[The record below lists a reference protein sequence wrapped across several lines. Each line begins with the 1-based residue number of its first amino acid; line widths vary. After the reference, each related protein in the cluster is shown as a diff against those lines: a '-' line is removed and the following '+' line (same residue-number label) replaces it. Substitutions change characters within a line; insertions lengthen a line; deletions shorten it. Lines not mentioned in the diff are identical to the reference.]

1 MLFRSSYLG
10 LSREVWYLALVTLI
24 NRAGTMVIPFLSLYL
39 TKERHFSL
47 SEVGWIMSFFGL
59 GSVAGSWLG
68 GKLTDR
74 IGYYRVMTGSLILSC
89 FLFILLQYLD
99 SFEALCLGIFLLLT
113 VADAFRPAMF
123 VAVNVYSKPENKT
136 RSITLIRLAINL
148 GFAAGPAAGG
158 LIIASMGYGGLFW
171 IDGLT
176 SLFAGLV
183 LLRLLHPKKARA
195 LDQTVQEGT
204 RSAYRDG
211 QYWIFI
217 VVMMIF
223 GFVFLQYFSTVPLFY
238 KDIHFLNEK
247 SIGLLMGLNGLL
259 IFFLE
264 MPMVHALERRNI
276 PKIRIIHAGMLLL
289 ALSFLIMNL
298 SESSSILIPALILMT
313 LGEMLI
319 FPFSNSYALEYSK
332 KGKSGEYMALYSI
345 AFSVS
350 HVFSHNAGMQS
361 INAFGFVTTWYI
373 LVVMTLAG
381 MALLAF
387 LKKEN

>member
-39 TKERHFSL
+39 TKEKHFSL
-47 SEVGWIMSFFGL
+47 SEVGWIMSCFGL

-74 IGYYRVMTGSLILSC
+74 MGYYRVMTGSLVFSC
-89 FLFILLQYLD
+89 FLFILLRYLN
-99 SFEALCLGIFLLLT
+99 SFEALCIGIFLLLT

-183 LLRLLHPKKARA
+183 LLRLLHPKKARP
-195 LDQTVQEGT
+195 LDQPVQEGT

-238 KDIHFLNEK
+238 KDIHFLSEK
-247 SIGLLMGLNGLL
+247 SIGLLMGLNGLI
-259 IFFLE
+259 IFLLE

-298 SESSSILIPALILMT
+298 SPSSSILIPALILMT

-381 MALLAF
+381 MGMLAF
-387 LKKEN
+387 LRKKG